1 MCIRANN
8 SLVRTPVGAAQF
20 RRWGTEMM
28 RYEITAEF
36 TPQTVKTVA
45 RRFILRMLGVGYF
58 VALLAMIIWLVYLV
72 TNRVNEWTTG
82 AIAAIL
88 LLGTA
93 IPTTVWW
100 KTQANG
106 LSRLRRMSTPR
117 VKFVFDDKGITADSE
132 LGAATV
138 GWKSI
143 EKIWEFPEAWL
154 LFVGRQQ
161 YVTVPLAAL
170 TEELK
175 TVIKAEVQKNN
186 TGRPQQPPP

>member
-1 MCIRANN
+1 
-8 SLVRTPVGAAQF
+8 
-20 RRWGTEMM
+20 M

-45 RRFILRMLGVGYF
+45 RRFILRLLGVGYF
-58 VALLAMIIWLVYLV
+58 FALLVMVVGLAHLVA
-72 TNRVNEWTTG
+72 NRVNEWTTG

-88 LLGTA
+88 LIGIA
-93 IPTTVWW
+93 IPLTLWW
-100 KTQANG
+100 KTRSSG
-106 LSRLRRMSTPR
+106 LSRLRRMSTPS
-117 VKFVFDDKGITADSE
+117 VKFVFDDKGVTADSE
-132 LGAATV
+132 LGVATV

-161 YVTVPLAAL
+161 YVTVPLPAL

-175 TVIKAEVQKNN
+175 AIIKAEVQKNK
-186 TGRPQQPPP
+186 TGQPQQPPP